1 MTANEKPWYRNH
13 WIVRILYLAGAL
25 LSLPA
30 MGTVIEIVSNLTGL
44 TAWREIHGPYFILN
58 EYTGP
63 GVMANFI
70 VILVFI
76 GICMAFILKAFSVS
90 EEIPL
95 D

>member
-1 MTANEKPWYRNH
+1 MTANKKPWYRNH
-13 WIVRILYLAGAL
+13 WIVRVLYLVGAL

-44 TAWREIHGPYFILN
+44 TAWRENHGPYFILN

-90 EEIPL
+90 EEMPL

>member
-1 MTANEKPWYRNH
+1 MTSKETPWYRNV
-13 WIVRILYLAGAL
+13 WILRVVYLSAAL

-30 MGTVIEIVSNLTGL
+30 MGIVIEFVSDITGL
-44 TAWREIHGPYFILN
+44 TAWSEHHGPYFILN

-70 VILVFI
+70 VILIFI
-76 GICMAFILKAFSVS
+76 AICMFFIFKAFSVS
-90 EEIPL
+90 EELPI

>member
-1 MTANEKPWYRNH
+1 MTTNEKPWYRKH
-13 WIVRILYLAGAL
+13 WIVRVLYLGGAL

-44 TAWREIHGPYFILN
+44 TAWREAHGPYFILN

-76 GICMAFILKAFSVS
+76 AICMAFILKAFSVT
-90 EEIPL
+90 EELPL

>member
-1 MTANEKPWYRNH
+1 MTTTEKPWYRKT
-13 WIVRILYLAGAL
+13 WVLRVIYLLGAL

-44 TAWREIHGPYFILN
+44 TAWSEHHGPYFILN

-70 VILVFI
+70 VILIFI
-76 GICMAFILKAFSVS
+76 AICMTFILKAFSVT
-90 EEIPL
+90 EELPF